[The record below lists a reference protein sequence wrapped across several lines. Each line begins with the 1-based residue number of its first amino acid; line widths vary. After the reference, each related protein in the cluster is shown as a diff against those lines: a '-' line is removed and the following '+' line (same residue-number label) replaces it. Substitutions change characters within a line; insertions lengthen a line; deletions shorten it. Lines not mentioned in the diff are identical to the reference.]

1 MISFSKLEPFAR
13 CGHRVRF
20 FAAALCVGMSVLAVQ
35 AQEKRRGIAGRGDFE
50 DSPAPPPNAGAQ
62 PGNAGPA
69 SVPKFESKP
78 RALPGAVVT
87 ADPKLTA
94 GAPFDT
100 KNYFYMPPEEENA
113 GPLVLDALADFPEV
127 YGTFDPSDSAGIE
140 QRRKNLKTAQDWLQA
155 NPNPRTWDAN
165 AIEQAFGPYRTT
177 FAKLHEAHKKPDCVI
192 PTGIG
197 IDTLLPHV
205 QSAGQFAA
213 IAAPLV
219 FADLARG
226 DEAGAIAKFA
236 DALRLG
242 QDLQPRSPVVTAIVI
257 AAMHNRMT
265 ESVLPI
271 LLNAKGLKESDYDA
285 ILAALKGYRS
295 GSINLLPEAIKTEY
309 LKQAKILD
317 DMTAPGGVDN
327 FVQFNNLVKG
337 APAGAAGNDES
348 TKKLL
353 TALFTP
359 ENVQKLKAGLA
370 RTVRAQLAAIG
381 EIGSV
386 DDIRKIGAELDSIG
400 QSTASEALAEVLDKQ
415 MIAKLAEIAGASNPA
430 LAGIFEKAAGA
441 DPKTVA
447 SLVAPQ
453 LGLNIASGMGNVVT
467 PLLYFQNDQ
476 GIMESL
482 TAIRRWYVTK
492 KSVPKDKTLDDICKE
507 AGLESVP
514 LDIFTGKPMRMVWTQ
529 SGPAV
534 LTAGHDFKD
543 DNGKALI
550 SRADRGKPDATGD
563 LVETL
568 ALGGNATLST
578 QAGAAPGQAPG
589 VPAGFGPAG
598 PQGGQSGAIRPPGA
612 GASGSG
618 GSGGRRGRAEGG
630 TAIEP

>member
-1 MISFSKLEPFAR
+1 VISFPKLEPIAR
-13 CGHRVRF
+13 GGHRFRF
-20 FAAALCVGMSVLAVQ
+20 FAAAMCVGMSVLAVQ

-69 SVPKFESKP
+69 SVPKFEAKP
-78 RALPGAVVT
+78 RTLPGAVVV
-87 ADPKLTA
+87 ADPKLAA

-100 KNYFYMPPEEENA
+100 KNYFFMPAEDENA

-127 YGTFDPSDSAGIE
+127 YAVLESADTAGLE

-155 NPNPRTWDAN
+155 NPNPRNWDAN
-165 AIEQAFGPYRTT
+165 AIEQALGPYRTT
-177 FAKLHEAHKKPDCVI
+177 FAKLHEAHKRPDCVI

-205 QSAGQFAA
+205 QASRALVD
-213 IAAPLV
+213 ISAPLI
-219 FADLARG
+219 FADLSRG
-226 DEAGAIAKFA
+226 DENGAIAKFE

-242 QDLQPRSPVVTAIVI
+242 QDLQPRSAVITALVI
-257 AAMHNRMT
+257 SVNHRKMA
-265 ESVLPI
+265 ESSLPI
-271 LLNAKGLKESDYDA
+271 LLNAKGLKKSDYDA

-295 GSINLLPEAIKTEY
+295 GSINLLPEALKTEY
-309 LKQAKILD
+309 LSQAKILD
-317 DMTAPGGVDN
+317 GLTATGGVDK
-327 FVQFNNLVKG
+327 FVEMTKLMTGG
-337 APAGAAGNDES
+337 APAAGNDES

-359 ENVQKLKAGLA
+359 ETVQKLKSGVA
-370 RTVRAQLAAIG
+370 RTIKAQLAAIG
-381 EIGSV
+381 DIGSV

-400 QSTASEALAEVLDKQ
+400 QSTAAEALAEVLDKE
-415 MIAKLAEIAGASNPA
+415 MIARLAEIAGGSNPA
-430 LAGIFEKAAGA
+430 LAEVLKKAATA

-447 SLVAPQ
+447 SLVGPQ
-453 LGLNIASGMGNVVT
+453 LGLNIASGISTVIT

-476 GIMESL
+476 GMMESL

-492 KSVPKDKTLDDICKE
+492 KSVPNDKSLDEICKE
-507 AGLESVP
+507 AGLESAP
-514 LDIFTGKPMRMVWTQ
+514 QDIFTGKPMRMVWTQ

-543 DNGKALI
+543 DDGKSLI

-568 ALGGNATLST
+568 ALGGNPSLAS
-578 QAGAAPGQAPG
+578 QSGNAPGQAPG
-589 VPAGFGPAG
+589 TPAGFGPAG
-598 PQGGQSGAIRPPGA
+598 PQGGQSGAIRPPGT